1 MKYSEIIKKNSNLDK
16 LITDK
21 KYSVCVLSNV
31 VMNQMQDVLEYF
43 IREKSIPG
51 KVFFGEYDNI
61 VQESFKVSDYN
72 LTIIFWEISN
82 YIDGLHYQVEI
93 LEKDKI
99 KDIEK
104 KIINEIDL
112 VFENLKNSSLV
123 LFNKFS
129 SLIFN
134 HKISFSN
141 ELDGMVN
148 RLNDYLNK
156 KKSSNI
162 HLIDINKVIS
172 TIGVSNSVDYRFYNS
187 AKVLY
192 TINFFKAYSELILPY
207 VLAANGK
214 KKKAI
219 ILDCDNTLWK
229 GVIGEDG
236 LRGINLSS
244 KDPIGKIYHEIQA
257 LALSL
262 KKNYGVL
269 LGICSKNNLSDIEHV
284 FNEHQDMLIRNE
296 DLAIKKVN
304 WNDKAQNLKEISE
317 ELNIGLD
324 SIVFLDDSDFE
335 IELIKTKIPQVTSIK
350 VPSKIYEYPTLFR
363 EMFSL
368 FFDISKSAEDKIR
381 TELYK
386 QQNLRNNAKKKINNI
401 EDFLSSLELSIKLF
415 VDNKDYVPRM
425 AQMTQKTNQ
434 FNLTTKRYTEGD
446 ITQFILNKD
455 YRVFCISVSDKFGD
469 SGITGLCILKL
480 DRSEQ
485 LAIIDT
491 FLLSCRVIGRNIEHV
506 FMDTIIKKIKKEKIF
521 KIEAFFKQTLKNEQ
535 VRKFYDQFGFKL
547 KYENE
552 KIKDYHILI
561 NDYNYNYKN
570 INYIKILDEK

>member
-187 AKVLY
+187 AKVLN

>member
-1 MKYSEIIKKNSNLDK
+1 MKYNEIIKKNSNLDT

-31 VMNQMQDVLEYF
+31 VMNQMQDVLEYY

-72 LTIIFWEISN
+72 LTIVFWEISN
-82 YIDGLHYQVEI
+82 YTDGLHYQLEI

-99 KDIEK
+99 KDIEN

-112 VFENLKNSSLV
+112 VFENLKNSSLA

-129 SLIFN
+129 SMIFN
-134 HKISFSN
+134 HKIPFFN
-141 ELDGMVN
+141 ELDEMVN
-148 RLNDYLNK
+148 RLNDYLSK

-172 TIGVSNSVDYRFYNS
+172 TIGVSNSVDHRFYNS
-187 AKVLY
+187 SKVLY
-192 TINFFKAYSELILPY
+192 TINFFKSYSELILPY

-236 LRGINLSS
+236 FKGINLSS
-244 KDPIGKIYHEIQA
+244 KDPIGKIYHEIQT

-262 KKNYGVL
+262 KKNHGVL
-269 LGICSKNNLSDIEHV
+269 LGICSKNNLSDIEQV
-284 FNEHQDMLIRNE
+284 LNEHPDMLIRNE

-304 WNDKAQNLKEISE
+304 WNDKAQNLREISE

-335 IELIKTKIPQVTSIK
+335 IELIKSKIPQVRSIK

-363 EMFSL
+363 EIFSL
-368 FFDISKSAEDKIR
+368 FFDVSKSAEDKIR

-386 QQNLRNNAKKKINNI
+386 QQNLRNSEKKKINNI

-415 VDNKDYVPRM
+415 VDHKDYVPRM

-434 FNLTTKRYTEGD
+434 FNLTTKRYTERD

-506 FMDTIIKKIKKEKIF
+506 FMDIIINKIKKEKIF
-521 KIEAFFKQTLKNEQ
+521 KIETFFKQTPKNEQ
-535 VRKFYDQFGFKL
+535 VRNFYDQFGFKL

-552 KIKDYHILI
+552 EVKDYHILI
-561 NDYNYNYKN
+561 NNYNYNCKN